1 MIKERIKKIIKDAV
15 GEEAE
20 IFTPENE
27 KFGHYSTNVALRL
40 AKEKSKKPMAIA
52 EDIKDKI
59 LSFDKLRTFGKIE
72 IASPGFINFWISEK
86 TLQNELKEILKKKNS
101 YGKASSVKRKMGSI
115 QVEFISA
122 NPTGPLTIGNGRGG
136 FFGDVLVNI
145 LKFSGNKIIKEYYVN
160 DAKNSTQIRELGK
173 TGLGLGETYLT
184 PGLKKIIKKLKPK
197 ISNVIL
203 RCAQDAPQSVAGE
216 VGYLLAS
223 EINKQNKKF
232 VEKVLKIKFDK
243 WFSEESLYK
252 SGAVKKLLSDLK
264 KKNLVYEKE
273 GASWFKA
280 RQFGDTEDRVLIR
293 SSGEPTYILP
303 DLAYHIDKF
312 KKGKFSK
319 AINIWGADH
328 HGYIPRLKA
337 GLKSLGISEDRLKI
351 VIAQMVRLVKNGQE
365 YKMSKRKGDYVT
377 MEDLI
382 KEVGLDAARFF
393 FLMSAPDTH
402 MNFDLDLAKERSMKN
417 PVYYAQYAAVRC
429 NSVLQKTKKLKNL
442 KTKSNPNLNLLSTK
456 EDVNLMKILA
466 RFPEIVE
473 EAAQNYNPQ
482 VLVRYS
488 IDLARQFHNFYEKER
503 IIPARRPIRQ
513 SLSVGGSFDAGG
525 GERAD
530 LMSARL
536 ELIKAA
542 KTIFEILFKLLGIS
556 YPRKM

>member
-20 IFTPENE
+20 IFVSENE

-40 AKEKSKKPMAIA
+40 AKEKSKKPMEIA
-52 EDIKDKI
+52 EKI
-59 LSFDKLRTFGKIE
+59 TNDLRSTTHDFFEKIE
-72 IASPGFINFWISEK
+72 TASPGFINFWLSEK
-86 TLQNELKEILKKKNS
+86 TLQNELKEILKKKNA
-101 YGKASSVKRKMGSI
+101 YGKAISDKRETSFI
-115 QVEFISA
+115 NVEFISA

-136 FFGDVLVNI
+136 FFGDVLANI

-173 TGLGLGETYLT
+173 TGLGLGETYST
-184 PGLKKIIKKLKPK
+184 PELKKIIKKLKPK
-197 ISNVIL
+197 ISNIIL

-252 SGAVKKLLSDLK
+252 SGAVKKLLSELK
-264 KKNLVYEKE
+264 KKKLVYEKE

-280 RQFGDTEDRVLIR
+280 KQFGDTEDRVLIR

-303 DLAYHIDKF
+303 DLAYHADKF
-312 KKGKFSK
+312 KKRKFSK
-319 AINIWGADH
+319 TINVWGADH

-337 GLKSLGISEDRLKI
+337 GLKALGISEDRLRI
-351 VIAQMVRLVKNGQE
+351 IITQLVRLVKNGQE

-417 PVYYAQYAAVRC
+417 PVYYTQYAAVRC
-429 NSVLQKTKKLKNL
+429 QSILQKANDKRRTINIKFEL
-442 KTKSNPNLNLLSTK
+442 LNTK
-456 EDVNLMKILA
+456 EDLNLMRILA
-466 RFPEIVE
+466 RFPEIIE

-482 VLVRYS
+482 ILVRYS
-488 IDLARQFHNFYEKER
+488 IDLARQFHNFYEKEHV
-503 IIPARRPIRQ
+503 I
-513 SLSVGGSFDAGG
+513 

-530 LMSARL
+530 LMSARV
-536 ELIKAA
+536 ELIKAT

-556 YPRKM
+556 YPKKM

>member
-1 MIKERIKKIIKDAV
+1 MIKERIKKIIKDVV

-20 IFTPENE
+20 NFVPENE
-27 KFGHYSTNVALRL
+27 KFGHYSTNIALKL
-40 AKEKSKKPMAIA
+40 AKEKSKKPMEIA
-52 EDIKDKI
+52 EKI
-59 LSFDKLRTFGKIE
+59 TNDLQRTTNNFFDKIE

-86 TLQNELKEILKKKNS
+86 TLQNELKEILKKGNA
-101 YGKASSVKRKMGSI
+101 YGKALSAKREARFI
-115 QVEFISA
+115 NVEFISA

-136 FFGDVLVNI
+136 FFGDVLANI
-145 LKFSGNKIIKEYYVN
+145 LKFSGNKIIKEYYIN

-184 PGLKKIIKKLKPK
+184 PGLKKIIFKLKPK
-197 ISNVIL
+197 IKKATL
-203 RCAQDAPQSVAGE
+203 RHAQGASRNLEGE

-223 EINKQNKKF
+223 EINKENKKF

-243 WFSEESLYK
+243 WVSEESLYK
-252 SGAVKKLLSDLK
+252 NGAVKKLSSDLK

-280 RQFGDTEDRVLIR
+280 KQFGDTEDRVLIR

-303 DLAYHIDKF
+303 DLAYHADKF
-312 KKGKFSK
+312 KKRKFSK
-319 AINIWGADH
+319 AIDVWGADH

-337 GLKSLGISEDRLKI
+337 GLKALGISEGRLRI
-351 VIAQMVRLVKNGQE
+351 IITQLVRLVKNGQE

-402 MNFDLDLAKERSMKN
+402 MNFDLDLAKEKSMKN

-429 NSVLQKTKKLKNL
+429 NSIIKKSKIKNQNYKTK
-442 KTKSNPNLNLLSTK
+442 TNLNLLDTK
-456 EDVNLMKILA
+456 EDVNLMRILA
-466 RFPEIVE
+466 RLPEIIE
-473 EAAQNYNPQ
+473 EAALNYNPQ
-482 VLVRYS
+482 VLARYS

-503 IIPARRPIRQ
+503 VVGEQ
-513 SLSVGGSFDAGG
+513 S
-525 GERAD
+525 D

-542 KTIFEILFKLLGIS
+542 KIIFEILFKLLGIS
-556 YPRKM
+556 YPKKM